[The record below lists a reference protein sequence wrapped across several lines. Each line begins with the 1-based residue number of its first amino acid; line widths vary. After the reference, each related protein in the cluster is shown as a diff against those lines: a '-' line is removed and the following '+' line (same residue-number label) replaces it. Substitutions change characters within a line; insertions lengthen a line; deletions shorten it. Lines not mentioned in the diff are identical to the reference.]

1 MSQPILDI
9 LTDSEVH
16 DILVNAVLQ
25 KNKQELTA
33 ADVNAK
39 VVHRNIR
46 QTDGSVMMVSSVAVL
61 GLKETKP
68 VPSSVVPS
76 SDPKTSGSKKAS

>member
-25 KNKQELTA
+25 KNKWEASA

-46 QTDGSVMMVSSVAVL
+46 QADGSVMMVSSVAVL
-61 GLKETKP
+61 GPKETKP
-68 VPSSVVPS
+68 VSPSVAPS
-76 SDPKTSGSKKAS
+76 SDPKTGSKKTA